1 MISSTHPVTPNNSF
15 DNTLIYYLDRL
26 DVVEWQYVIGCI
38 HILSMASGRTQGLLK
53 GVSQLRPVHRSQF
66 FRKRALLLRVQLFK
80 MPEQMLLSRG
90 QERGPQPSHLR
101 SKGQRNFLG
110 AYSRELHISGIPPAR
125 MLLKCTAS
133 DAMNLTCKRNTIRLP
148 WAPWSGPGSAGRI
161 ASDHSGDHLI
171 PALLYDHDQDAAG
184 NTTDNYKRMLASSSR
199 ALATTAQACHG
210 LVAGSPRSGH
220 DPAISARW
228 APGRLAPSGF
238 SHSHGMWV

>member
-1 MISSTHPVTPNNSF
+1 MAVRDPVHPYPVHGQRPGAGSAQRREPAAASPQKPVLSQTSPADLDLTPQNAA
-15 DNTLIYYLDRL
+15 TGAP
-26 DVVEWQYVIGCI
+26 VP
-38 HILSMASGRTQGLLK
+38 RTGAWPATQPPALK
-53 GVSQLRPVHRSQF
+53 GPTLP
-66 FRKRALLLRVQLFK
+66 
-80 MPEQMLLSRG
+80 
-90 QERGPQPSHLR
+90 
-101 SKGQRNFLG
+101 LG
-110 AYSRELHISGIPPAR
+110 ACSRELHTSGISSAR
-125 MLLKCTAS
+125 MLLKCTAI

-228 APGRLAPSGF
+228 APGHLAPSGF
-238 SHSHGMWV
+238 SHSHGMWVRRSRWPLG